1 MIGAAHLG
9 AWAIIGLG
17 VDVVA
22 GVMIGYP
29 GLAMGAGAIAGV
41 AVGLIQARRARSEED
56 SE

>member
-41 AVGLIQARRARSEED
+41 AVGLIQARRARSGED